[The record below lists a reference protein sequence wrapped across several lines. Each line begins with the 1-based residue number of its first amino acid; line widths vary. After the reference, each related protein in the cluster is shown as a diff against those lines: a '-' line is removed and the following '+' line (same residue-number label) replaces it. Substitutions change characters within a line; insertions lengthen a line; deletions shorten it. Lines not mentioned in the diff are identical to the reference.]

1 MTQPVVE
8 GFTPIAKV
16 NQQPWPGNDAGTA
29 QFTRPTMCRFIIE
42 DGDLPE
48 MRALA
53 SKVLEEAGW
62 PSTDRGKVEALT
74 AYTRA
79 ECHYIPDSPYRESV
93 YRPRFLYCLGG
104 ADAKLCV
111 KIGDC
116 SNMNCALGAL
126 CRSAGFDVKVQGID
140 YGAGIQPHVNIIVL
154 LRDEGGKWAEA
165 DATTTKPV
173 GFVSPGK
180 KDVLDPHDP
189 KVTGAAAKQGA
200 FIGAAGAFVGAGKP
214 WDALPM
220 HGYASAI
227 FARRDVGAGAP
238 QLTLQPCYQ
247 FSIDVDL
254 QGATDA
260 DLQASLPTW
269 ASSVRN
275 LSVSSFGNSTTITGT
290 WNGSASFTVP
300 TSIPV
305 AHDFGGNTG
314 YQTVQ
319 VLVTGGSVGALDT
332 TGGCVPVCP
341 TGAHWNGSSCV
352 ACPPDTYWN
361 GNACIQP
368 PPSGGSN
375 APIHT
380 GSTYHPP
387 ANTGGT
393 GGTQSSTGLS
403 TGAKVGLI
411 AGGALLLGGG
421 AFAAY
426 KAGWFG
432 RAA

>member
-1 MTQPVVE
+1 MTDSNVQPVPDFESTVD
-8 GFTPIAKV
+8 V
-16 NQQPWPGNDAGTA
+16 NWQPWPGNAEGTA
-29 QFTRPTMCRFIIE
+29 RFTRPTMCKFILE

-53 SKVLEEAGW
+53 SDVLEKAGW

-74 AYTRA
+74 AHVRKV
-79 ECHYIPDSPYRESV
+79 CHYIPDQPYRETCV
-93 YRPRFLYCLGG
+93 RPRFLFCLPG
-104 ADAKLCV
+104 AKTKACI

-140 YGAGIQPHVNIIVL
+140 YGSGIQPHVNIIVC

-200 FIGAAGAFVGAGKP
+200 FIGAAGAFVGAGKA

-227 FARRDVGAGAP
+227 FAQRDVGAGAP
-238 QLTLQPCYQ
+238 PATFTCASKFEMTVSGTGPNTPSLPSGFTVTSATNQGT
-247 FSIDVDL
+247 IN
-254 QGATDA
+254 GATVWALEGTYNGPPMSPVSFDNIYYGTNYPWTVVT
-260 DLQASLPTW
+260 ASVTPPLVPMM
-269 ASSVRN
+269 
-275 LSVSSFGNSTTITGT
+275 
-290 WNGSASFTVP
+290 WNGSTCVTDP
-300 TSIPV
+300 
-305 AHDFGGNTG
+305 GGHT
-314 YQTVQ
+314 
-319 VLVTGGSVGALDT
+319 
-332 TGGCVPVCP
+332 P
-341 TGAHWNGSSCV
+341 
-352 ACPPDTYWN
+352 CPPGTSWD
-361 GNACIQP
+361 GSRCIQP
-368 PPSGGSN
+368 IVLQAPP
-375 APIHT
+375 PPPPQQHT
-380 GSTYHPP
+380 G
-387 ANTGGT
+387 GQQQQQ
-393 GGTQSSTGLS
+393 QSSTGLS